1 LLTTSARVSIELE
14 KNEIRG
20 DKLASVTPI
29 TDAYN
34 WNLTRISEAFG
45 LSRDTVRKRLREA
58 GVTPAD
64 KRGNAPVYKLSDVG
78 PALFSNEMVMN
89 SEYTPDK
96 MPPKDRKEWFQ
107 SENERV
113 KFQTNVGDL
122 IPVGEHRDDLA
133 AVLKK
138 VSSFFD
144 SLPDKMERRR
154 TFTPEQLTELERAS
168 DDLREM
174 LYRLLVEVGGNG

>member
-1 LLTTSARVSIELE
+1 M
-14 KNEIRG
+14 
-20 DKLASVTPI
+20 ASVTPI

-58 GVTPAD
+58 GVQPAD
-64 KRGNAPVYKLSDVG
+64 KRGNAPVYRLSDVG
-78 PALFSNEMVMN
+78 PALFANEMTMN

-96 MPPKDRKEWFQ
+96 MAPKDRKEWFQ

-122 IPVGEHRDDLA
+122 IPVGQHRDDLA
-133 AVLKK
+133 FVFKK
-138 VSSFFD
+138 VGSFFD
-144 SLPDKMERRR
+144 SLPDKMERQRM
-154 TFTPEQLTELERAS
+154 FTPEQLVALERAG

-174 LYRLLVEVGGNG
+174 LYQQLIEVGGNG